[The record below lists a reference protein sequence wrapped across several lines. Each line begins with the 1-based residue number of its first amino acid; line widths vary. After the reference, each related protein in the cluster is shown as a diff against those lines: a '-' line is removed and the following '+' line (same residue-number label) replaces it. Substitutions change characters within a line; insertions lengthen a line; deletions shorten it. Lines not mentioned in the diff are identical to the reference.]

1 MVDDDLIEF
10 ADEDEPAA
18 SMVGT
23 NSRYWVRK
31 ILIVDDDEDVHFAT
45 ELALRGQVFD
55 GATLVFLHAYTSK
68 QAFEC
73 LSNERDI
80 AVILLDVVM
89 ESEEAGLLL
98 VRQIRDVL
106 DLQNVRIILRTG
118 QPGYAPELE
127 TISKYDINDYKTKSE
142 LTREKLYTALITAL
156 RSYNQLVRLD
166 HNRQGLARIIQS
178 TNNLMLKEGLHEF
191 AEGVITQLAG
201 FIGVDPDG
209 LVCFGAYTSDVS
221 SESHLPV
228 KVIASAGRYAQWMEH
243 TAEFERSLI
252 WQKVLKCFEQR
263 ENIVSEGVSCFYFEP
278 ESFARYVVYL
288 DTPTS
293 VGEDELRM
301 VKMFTHNIS
310 LCAKNLSL
318 LEQLKRIAYEDTL
331 TGLLNRN
338 GLIEYLNKGIPETGA
353 LLLIDLDQFS
363 MLNDTFGIHYG
374 DKLLCALA
382 ERYQRHPNV
391 LMAARLWA
399 DQFALVV
406 DSNACIQDL
415 VVDLYKPVNIR
426 DVWRLLTFCAGVSF
440 PDTGSTAN
448 ELVAN
453 ATIALKRAKQKGV
466 NQLVYFNTRM
476 VDELRDRSMML
487 SELKDSLDHQ
497 NFTLM
502 YQPQID
508 LNTLQIVGVEALCRW
523 RNKRNEPISP
533 EVFIPLAEQSG
544 LILALGEW
552 VLHKAL
558 EDLHR
563 IRSIKPSVRMAVN
576 VSTLQFNDPDFER
589 VISNALALAGVSG
602 NCLDIEITES
612 VGVLGSVEVEEKLS
626 RLKKLGVMISIDDFG
641 TGFSSLS
648 YLDKLSADQLKIDK
662 SFVSCMNPSNTG
674 SNIADMIV
682 SLGRKFHLTVIAEG
696 IETEAQLNALK
707 AQGCHQ
713 GQGYWFSKPLTIDDL
728 LTWLEKT

>member
-1 MVDDDLIEF
+1 VVDDDLIEF
-10 ADEDEPAA
+10 ADEDEPEA
-18 SMVGT
+18 SIAGI
-23 NSRYWVRK
+23 NSRYLVRK
-31 ILIVDDDEDVHFAT
+31 ILIVDDDEDVHLAT
-45 ELALRGQVFD
+45 ELALRGQTFD
-55 GATLVFLHAYTSK
+55 GASPVFLHAYTSEE
-68 QAFEC
+68 AFNC
-73 LSNERDI
+73 LSNESDI

-98 VRQIRDVL
+98 VRQIRETL
-106 DLQNVRIILRTG
+106 DLQHVRIILRTG
-118 QPGYAPELE
+118 QPGYAPELD

-142 LTREKLYTALITAL
+142 LTREKLYTSLITAL

-201 FIGVDPDG
+201 FMGVHPDG
-209 LVCFGAYTSDVS
+209 LVCFGAYPSDSTS
-221 SESHLPV
+221 ENHLPV
-228 KVIASAGRYAQWMEH
+228 KVIASAGRYAQWMRQKTEL
-243 TAEFERSLI
+243 ENSVI
-252 WQKVLKCFEQR
+252 WQQVLKCFEQR
-263 ENIVSEGVSCFYFEP
+263 ENILSEGVSCFYFEP
-278 ESFARYVVYL
+278 ESYARYVVYL

-293 VGEDELRM
+293 VGEDDLRM

-318 LEQLKRIAYEDTL
+318 LEQLKGIAYEDSL

-338 GLIEYLNKGIPETGA
+338 GLIEYLNKGIPATGA

-363 MLNDTFGIHYG
+363 MMNDTFGIHYG

-382 ERYQRHPNV
+382 ERYQHHPNV
-391 LMAARLWA
+391 LKAARLWA

-415 VVDLYKPVNIR
+415 ILDIYKPINIK

-440 PDTGSTAN
+440 PDTGSTGN

-453 ATIALKRAKQKGV
+453 ATIALKRAKKKGV
-466 NQLVYFNTRM
+466 SQLVYFNTGM

-487 SELKDSLDHQ
+487 TELKESLDHQ
-497 NFTLM
+497 SFTLM
-502 YQPQID
+502 YQPQVD
-508 LNTLQIVGVEALCRW
+508 LNTQQIVGVEALCRW
-523 RNKRNEPISP
+523 RNKQNEQVSP
-533 EVFIPLAEQSG
+533 DVFIPLAEQSG
-544 LILALGEW
+544 LILSLGEW

-558 EDLHR
+558 DDLHR
-563 IRSIKPSVRMAVN
+563 IRCIKPSVRMAVN
-576 VSTLQFNDPDFER
+576 VSTLQFNDPDFEK
-589 VISNALALAGVSG
+589 VVSNALALAGLTG

-612 VGVLGSVEVEEKLS
+612 VGVLGSVEVEEKLA

-662 SFVSCMNPSNTG
+662 SFVSCMNPSNSG

-682 SLGRKFHLTVIAEG
+682 ALGRKFHLNVIAEG
-696 IETEAQLNALK
+696 IETEEQLNALK

-713 GQGYWFSKPLTIDDL
+713 GQGYWFSKPLAIDDL
-728 LTWLEKT
+728 INWLEQK